1 MENLN
6 WTYILFLVV
15 GIPSAT
21 TLFYIAK
28 KDRSLSTLFFGL
40 SLLSFLVGI
49 TIDLFAKNGF
59 ILAREW
65 GDLIGITFTLSALF
79 IKIRNSK
86 PVFARFPLY
95 LTLLPFLVLIFY
107 PLVINSV
114 VVKDLLQ
121 TTYQGGAII
130 VGLLVLSINH
140 YLYRGRGLFL
150 FASILFLIAF
160 ILFWFFSDSLNQL
173 AEVLSKIF
181 FSSGIIVAT
190 FGVKKIS
197 ENPNT

>member
-15 GIPSAT
+15 GTPSAT

-40 SLLSFLVGI
+40 SLLSFLVGV

-140 YLYRGRGLFL
+140 YLYRGRGLLL
-150 FASILFLIAF
+150 FASILFFIAF
-160 ILFWFFSDSLNQL
+160 ILFWFFTDSLNQL
-173 AEVLSKIF
+173 AEVLSKIL

-197 ENPNT
+197 ENTNT